1 MKKLFL
7 LLFPLFFV
15 SCTCVFSQIPPQ
27 VIYAGAD
34 CSAPLPD
41 YRLRVVASDNCEISQ
56 VVQTPVP
63 GYMMT
68 AANKTVSV
76 EIRAEDASKN
86 FNKVTFQ
93 VLLVDTIRPKFTID
107 PNMLAWEASPAVGEL
122 YDIADRIIAKSVDD
136 LDKAIA
142 DSSLSWSPMYPGLSN
157 VWRDSSYYKDMMIT
171 WTGKGHAVT
180 GEGHRYF
187 TFVQDADSIIYIKKR
202 TR

>member
-1 MKKLFL
+1 MKKLLF

-34 CSAPLPD
+34 CSTPLPD

-56 VVQTPVP
+56 VLQTPAP
-63 GYMMT
+63 GFVIN
-68 AANKTVSV
+68 ASNKTVTV
-76 EIRAEDASKN
+76 QIRAEDASKN
-86 FNKVTFQ
+86 FKSVSFQ
-93 VLLVDTIRPKFTID
+93 VLLVDTVKPVFAID
-107 PNMLAWEASPAVGEL
+107 PNMAAWEASPEVREL
-122 YDIADRIIAKSVDD
+122 YNIADRIIAKSMDD

-142 DSSLSWSPMYPGLSN
+142 DSSLSWSPMYPGLSK

-180 GEGHRYF
+180 GEGHRWF
-187 TFVQDADSIIYIKKR
+187 TFVTDADSIIYIKKR